1 LHLSSTAPGNCSFR
15 LYDAKGNQ
23 VRILKFEGSGTLS
36 LTGLPAGVYAYR
48 IENEGYM
55 RFGQLVVGKN

>member
-1 LHLSSTAPGNCSFR
+1 
-15 LYDAKGNQ
+15 

-36 LTGLPAGVYAYR
+36 LAGLPAGVYAYR

-55 RFGQLVVGKN
+55 RFGQLVVGK